1 MAPHDLL
8 ALDAFLTGRAEAVF
22 DDLRENDP
30 LHWNPEPDGAGFWS
44 LTRYADVCAVAE
56 DHERFI
62 NGRGTQIA
70 DRKAEGEGHASV
82 HNSDQPRH
90 TALRKIVA
98 PKIRPSLVGPL
109 HDSIATAVDDL
120 LDRVDDGAEFDLVR
134 EIAVRLPI
142 LVFGRFLG
150 VPEEE
155 CPKLVEWTNA
165 FSSLDPEYA
174 AGPEVAER
182 ARVELF
188 DYFHELV
195 EKRRADPRD
204 DLVSVLANAKMNREQ
219 IQRVDLDPYF
229 LVLTVAGNE
238 STRNLIS
245 GGLALLSANP
255 QHWGTLAERPEVVGP
270 AIEEMVRLISP
281 VMHMRRTAVT
291 EVELHD
297 RTVRAGE
304 KVVLWFAAAN
314 RDPREF
320 ENPHEFRPERTP
332 NEHVG
337 FGYGIHSCMGVH
349 LARLEMRVLL
359 ERLVARRQTVRI
371 LGEPD
376 RLASNWF
383 RGIKHLTAAVERRTA
398 VPA

>member
-8 ALDAFLTGRAEAVF
+8 ALDAFLAGRADAIF
-22 DDLRENDP
+22 DDLRKNDP
-30 LHWNPEPDGAGFWS
+30 LHWNPEPDSSGFWS

-56 DHERFI
+56 DHGRFV
-62 NGRGTQIA
+62 NSRGTQIP
-70 DRKAEGEGHASV
+70 DRKAEGAGHASV
-82 HNSDQPRH
+82 HNSDPPRH
-90 TALRKIVA
+90 TDLRRIVA

-109 HDSIATAVDDL
+109 RESIAALVDEL
-120 LDRVDDGAEFDLVR
+120 LDRVEHGTAFDLVR
-134 EIAVRLPI
+134 EISVQLPI

-150 VPEEE
+150 VPEED

-188 DYFHELV
+188 EYFHELFGKRQV
-195 EKRRADPRD
+195 EPRD
-204 DLVSVLANAKMNREQ
+204 DLVSVLAAAKLRGEPLT
-219 IQRVDLDPYF
+219 RAELDPYF

-238 STRNLIS
+238 TTRNLIS
-245 GGLALLSANP
+245 GGLELLSNHP
-255 QHWGTLAERPEVVGP
+255 QHWRTLADHPTVVGP
-270 AIEEMVRLISP
+270 AIEEMVRLVSP
-281 VMHMRRTAVT
+281 VMHMRRTAT
-291 EVELHD
+291 ADVELHG
-297 RTVRAGE
+297 RTVRAGD

-314 RDPREF
+314 RDPRVF
-320 ENPHEFRPERTP
+320 DRPHEFVPERTP

-337 FGYGIHSCMGVH
+337 FGHGIHFCMGVH

-359 ERLVARRQTVRI
+359 DRLVARGLTIRT

-383 RGIKHLTAAVERRTA
+383 RGIKHLPAIVERRAA